1 VEGADEVA
9 QLARSFN
16 EMLLRLQLTTESR
29 LAALRDQ
36 NAELVRVHETQTRLE
51 NELHQAQKLE
61 AVGRLAAGI
70 SHEINTPIQY
80 IGDNTRFLADAIES
94 LCKMLD
100 RERRELDLCAPVD
113 VLARLDTFGEALD
126 LPYVRAETP
135 RTVERTLEGISRV
148 ANIVRSMREF
158 AHPGQGEP
166 VAADLNRSLEATLDV
181 ARSEYRYVA
190 DVVTDFGSIPLVTC
204 RPGDMNQVFL
214 NVIVNAAHAI
224 ADVVGGTGG
233 RGQIGVRTSLDG
245 DDVVVSISDSGGGI
259 PPESRDKVFEPFF
272 TTKDVGRG
280 SGQGLSIARSIVEKH
295 RGSITFDSAPGRGTT
310 FHIRI
315 PRASPRQAGER
326 NREGS

>member
-1 VEGADEVA
+1 
-9 QLARSFN
+9 
-16 EMLLRLQLTTESR
+16 
-29 LAALRDQ
+29 
-36 NAELVRVHETQTRLE
+36 
-51 NELHQAQKLE
+51 
-61 AVGRLAAGI
+61 
-70 SHEINTPIQY
+70 
-80 IGDNTRFLADAIES
+80 
-94 LCKMLD
+94 
-100 RERRELDLCAPVD
+100 
-113 VLARLDTFGEALD
+113 
-126 LPYVRAETP
+126 
-135 RTVERTLEGISRV
+135 VERTLEGINRV

-158 AHPGQGEP
+158 AHPGHGEP

-224 ADVVGGTGG
+224 ADVVGESGE

-245 DDVVVSISDSGGGI
+245 DDVMVSISDSGRGI

-315 PRASPRQAGER
+315 PRASSRQAAER